1 MLSIDRVRTTTLN
14 LLGFAAAGL
23 RAAGMEASPSRNGL
37 DSGDHDDEAD
47 PSPSRSDPFSPED
60 PAFAAVAAALKEA
73 GYLDS

>member
-14 LLGFAAAGL
+14 WLGAAGL
-23 RAAGMEASPSRNGL
+23 RAAGMEASPSRNVP

-47 PSPSRSDPFSPED
+47 PSASRSDPFSPED
-60 PAFAAVAAALKEA
+60 PAFAAVATALKEA